1 MSRLPSIATLQAL
14 EAAVRHCSYSKAAR
28 ELHLTHGAISHQ
40 LRRLELDLGAVLF
53 RRSANDMLPTPEAQQ
68 LARAFARAFG
78 DIDKALEVV
87 RRSAELSPLVLSLES
102 HFAGRWLGSRL
113 PGLSAAGLNVDLRV
127 DDQVADFVTD
137 GVDVAVRQGL
147 GPWPDVEQHRLFD
160 EQLLVVCSPG
170 FAARNRIEA
179 PADLLEL
186 PLLHPAFGSWR
197 SWFAAHGLEAPATV
211 QMPNNDSELMIAGA
225 VQGLGVALARSVLAE
240 QDLRS
245 GRLVQPLPGVVDAG
259 SGYTLV
265 WRADSRK
272 LERIIALRDW
282 FAVEVAASQAA

>member
-1 MSRLPSIATLQAL
+1 MARLPSTATLQAL
-14 EAAVRHCSYSKAAR
+14 EAAVRHRSYSKAAR

-53 RRSANDMLPTPEAQQ
+53 RRSGNDMLPTPEAQQ
-68 LARAFARAFG
+68 LALAFAKAFG
-78 DIDKALEVV
+78 DIERALEAVH
-87 RRSAELSPLVLSLES
+87 RSAELSPLVLSLES
-102 HFAGRWLGSRL
+102 HFAGRWLGPRL
-113 PGLSAAGLNVDLRV
+113 PGLAGAGLNVDLRV
-127 DDQVADFVTD
+127 DDRVADFVTD

-160 EQLLVVCSPG
+160 EELLVVASPR
-170 FAARNRIEA
+170 FLQEHPIAS
-179 PADLLEL
+179 PADLLAL
-186 PLLHPAFGSWR
+186 PLIQPAFGSWA
-197 SWFAAHGLEAPATV
+197 SWFEAHGMEAPVTN

-240 QDLRS
+240 MDLRS
-245 GRLVQPLPGVVDAG
+245 GRLVQPLPGAVSAG

-272 LERIIALRDW
+272 LERILRLRDW
-282 FAVEVAASQAA
+282 FAAEVAAA